1 MKSPTFIELNKNAL
15 AQNIK
20 YLKKRI
26 GKAKFVS
33 VIKGNAYGHGIEYYL
48 PLAEECGIDSFAVS
62 DASEAERA
70 YNVKKESSKLM
81 IMNMIDNS
89 DIRDAIEMDISYF
102 VYNFDRLN
110 KSIEVARKQKRKAKI
125 HLELETGLNRTG
137 FSQNEID
144 RVIKIIT
151 NSYEFIDVIGICTHY
166 AGAESIANYYRI
178 QKQIALFNDL
188 KEILSKHG
196 IIPKHYHTAC
206 SAAALT
212 YEETIMDMVR
222 FGIAQYGFWPSNE
235 TRMHNMLSDEERFTY
250 DPLARILTWKSKVI
264 SLKDV
269 KAGKFIGYGN
279 NYIANTDVKVALIPV
294 GYYHGY
300 SRNLSNLGHV
310 LICGQKAPIVGMVNM
325 NAIMCDVTLIPEVK
339 IDNEVVII
347 GKQGDQL
354 ITVTSFSDLA
364 NSVNYE
370 MLVRLPYEIPRIIT
384 ESSN

>member
-70 YNVKKESSKLM
+70 YNVKKESSNLM

-110 KSIEVARKQKRKAKI
+110 KSIDVARKLKRKAKI

-188 KEILSKHG
+188 KEILSKNG
-196 IIPKHYHTAC
+196 IKPKHYHTAC